1 MGSYN
6 YGHAEGPFLEALLIF
21 LFVVIPISL
30 LFEFRKY
37 RLLLIYLVLSLAL
50 TIFFSIYVA
59 ESNTIVPF
67 IEPLFP
73 PF

>member
-6 YGHAEGPFLEALLIF
+6 YGHAEGPLLEYLISFLLFIPIF
-21 LFVVIPISL
+21 L
-30 LFEFRKY
+30 LFASGKY

-50 TIFFSIYVA
+50 TIFFSIYVP
-59 ESNTIVPF
+59 ESNKIVPF